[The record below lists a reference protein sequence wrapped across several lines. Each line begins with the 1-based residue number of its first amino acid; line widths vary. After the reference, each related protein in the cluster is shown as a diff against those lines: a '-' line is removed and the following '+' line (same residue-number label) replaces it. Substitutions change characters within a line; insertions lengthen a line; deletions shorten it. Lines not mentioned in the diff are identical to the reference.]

1 MGGMDIF
8 VSENLG
14 GGLWS
19 KAINLGGFVNTVNN
33 DTHFKYYPQL
43 NKAMLAGY
51 ELIGKKS
58 SIDIYE
64 VDMTDFKYP
73 EFY

>member
-1 MGGMDIF
+1 
-8 VSENLG
+8 
-14 GGLWS
+14 
-19 KAINLGGFVNTVNN
+19 
-33 DTHFKYYPQL
+33 
-43 NKAMLAGY
+43 MLAGY

-58 SIDIYE
+58 SVDIYE